1 MAKTPRGDYTDKGK
15 EWAASKG
22 KGVNW
27 VRGLSDADVEGL
39 EIIED
44 NTDAIIEALG
54 TATVRA
60 LEAIGIEAESD
71 SAKLCPVDTGRLRNS
86 ITHTID
92 GDGKWA
98 IVGTNTSYALF
109 VHENRKHP
117 QRFLTDAVTQNAD
130 KYRKIAEAALKN
142 A

>member
-1 MAKTPRGDYTDKGK
+1 MASSVHVVGDH
-15 EWAASKG
+15 
-22 KGVNW
+22 
-27 VRGLSDADVEGL
+27 SDEV
-39 EIIED
+39 IQ
-44 NTDAIIEALG
+44 ALG
-54 TATVRA
+54 TAIARG

-71 SAKLCPVDTGRLRNS
+71 SAAICPVDTGRLRNS
-86 ITHTID
+86 ITHAVD
-92 GDGKWA
+92 ADEKVA

-130 KYRKIAEAALKN
+130 KYRKIFEAGMKN